1 MSHLR
6 IGVRLVIMV
15 GFLLCFVMLTVG
27 LGHRG
32 MNLINAS
39 LKTVYED
46 RTVCLSQ
53 LSEIQSNI
61 SHARIRV
68 LGFVATGGTGD
79 RAALTRDVRADIAAI
94 EKTWAEYKSTYLPPA
109 EQKIARE
116 FEAAWSLHAAFA
128 DQVLGRIGAG
138 DVSGALEYTS
148 TVGAPIYR
156 TLDAA
161 IDEDIALQRQI
172 AKEEYAKGRQV
183 FETTATLNWVVA
195 LIGGVVALFLAW
207 VVVRSI
213 TVPVAGMVE
222 AMIGLAG
229 GDTTVEI
236 PARERRDEV
245 GDMAKAVEVFKRNAI
260 ERLRLEAHEKQEIE
274 ARQARHARIETL
286 TDEFDKAVINLLKGV
301 GDAASTM
308 LDTAGTLTA
317 NAELTQSQSA
327 AVSSA
332 TEQAS
337 TNVNVIAAAST
348 ELLASVQE
356 IGSQV
361 TRAATISSNA
371 AAEAHDTNDKVSGLA
386 AAANRV
392 GEVVGLITS
401 IANQTNLLALNATI
415 EAARAGDA
423 GKGFAVVAS
432 EVKNLASQTAKAT
445 EEIAGQIGAIQAQT
459 EDTVAAIRRIISVIG
474 EINEMSSAIAGA
486 VEEQG
491 AAMQEVV
498 RNVEE
503 AAKGTSEVAR
513 SIVQVA
519 EAAEGTGR
527 MAGSVQSAANS
538 LTRQNDCLRVTVEGF
553 LSSIKAT

>member
-1 MSHLR
+1 M
-6 IGVRLVIMV
+6 
-15 GFLLCFVMLTVG
+15 
-27 LGHRG
+27 
-32 MNLINAS
+32 
-39 LKTVYED
+39 
-46 RTVCLSQ
+46 
-53 LSEIQSNI
+53 
-61 SHARIRV
+61 
-68 LGFVATGGTGD
+68 
-79 RAALTRDVRADIAAI
+79 
-94 EKTWAEYKSTYLPPA
+94 
-109 EQKIARE
+109 
-116 FEAAWSLHAAFA
+116 
-128 DQVLGRIGAG
+128 
-138 DVSGALEYTS
+138 
-148 TVGAPIYR
+148 
-156 TLDAA
+156 
-161 IDEDIALQRQI
+161 
-172 AKEEYAKGRQV
+172 
-183 FETTATLNWVVA
+183 
-195 LIGGVVALFLAW
+195 IGGVVALFLAW

-260 ERLRLEAHEKQEIE
+260 ERLRLEAQEKQEIE

-371 AAEAHDTNDKVSGLA
+371 VAEAHDTNDKVSGLA

-415 EAARAGDA
+415 EAARAGEA

-538 LTRQNDCLRVTVEGF
+538 LTRQNDSLRVTVEGF

>member
-53 LSEIQSNI
+53 LSEIQSTLGR
-61 SHARIRV
+61 ARLRV
-68 LGFVATGGTGD
+68 LEFVATGGTGD
-79 RAALTRDVRADIAAI
+79 RAAVTRDVRADMSTI
-94 EKTWAEYKSTYLPPA
+94 EKIWAEYKSTYLPPA
-109 EQKIARE
+109 EQEIARA
-116 FEAAWSLHAAFA
+116 FEAAWTQHAPFA
-128 DQVLGRIGAG
+128 DQVLSRIGAG
-138 DVSGALEYTS
+138 DTNGALEYTN
-148 TVGAPIYR
+148 TVGIPIYHA
-156 TLDAA
+156 LEAA
-161 IDEDIALQRQI
+161 IDKDIVLQRQI
-172 AKEEYAKGRQV
+172 AKEEYAKGQEV

-195 LIGGVVALFLAW
+195 LIGSAGALFLAW

-260 ERLRLEAHEKQEIE
+260 ERLRLEAQEKQEIE
-274 ARQARHARIETL
+274 ARQARHARIEAL

-371 AAEAHDTNDKVSGLA
+371 VAEAHDTNDKVSGLA

-415 EAARAGDA
+415 EAARAGEA

-538 LTRQNDCLRVTVEGF
+538 LTRQNDGLRVTVEGF